1 MKKLFLTIGLT
12 TLIALS
18 ACSGNAQTTTNED
31 PAGAQEQ
38 VNDVSENEQVE
49 DNDTSEVEETD
60 DDVSDETEETDDDV
74 SDETEDVSDD
84 ADESTQDENEEST
97 KEDQDKYDSY
107 LDEMDSV
114 YYTLDELKAV
124 FYIGMDYTT
133 YLDEITGEFEILETF
148 VDENSDDS
156 LDVFMA
162 NDGFLGV
169 LYTPDEGIKNIIRF
183 KDMHE
188 AAAYLN

>member
-31 PAGAQEQ
+31 PANAQEQ

-60 DDVSDETEETDDDV
+60 EDV

-97 KEDQDKYDSY
+97 NEEQDKYDSY

-124 FYIGMDYTT
+124 FYVGMDYTT

-148 VDENSDDS
+148 VDESSDDK

-188 AAAYLN
+188 AADYLN

>member
-60 DDVSDETEETDDDV
+60 
-74 SDETEDVSDD
+74 EDVSDD